1 MTDLCIK
8 FENENHPLDFAE
20 LQDKDQSSKTKP
32 KKKNNT
38 ILKGKETEAMA
49 RLKQKYKTVMSHI
62 Q

>member
-8 FENENHPLDFAE
+8 FENENYPLDFAE

-32 KKKNNT
+32 KKKT
-38 ILKGKETEAMA
+38 TPSSKGKKPKPWQDSNRNT
-49 RLKQKYKTVMSHI
+49 KTVMSHI